1 MIKGTKRYYKI
12 VRKIILYY
20 LDSIIDYLN
29 IIREHKQLQLFCN
42 SVNNNT
48 IIIVCD
54 KFTPRIDKII
64 YGISTLKKYK
74 IVMIYRKSKLI
85 KGFDNENIDKVVIVK
100 SIYKVLWIA
109 KRINP
114 LIFHVFSSW
123 DFDFAYSLIKNNGKI
138 KSKIVFDDYDVFAGM
153 VRVEYLKN
161 KYFGQLQ
168 KEKFCLENADGLCC
182 RSLETQ
188 YTKKYL
194 NYNYKGKRIFFPE
207 YLWDNPIKKKSFLP
221 ERNLLIYIGNISNS
235 IAKLAELIKKINWDF
250 VIYSHLKS
258 KIKILNVHKPL
269 KPKDLIRAISRY
281 EYAIQLPACLLDE
294 NKKIN
299 TDAKYYYSTAGK
311 IFDYLEAGL
320 KVLISDEEH
329 QKWILKRYNA
339 AIEIEKENPLDD
351 IIKKLSTFAIERN
364 NATDSANADVS
375 QITIKKQI
383 GRLEKFYL
391 SL

>member
-1 MIKGTKRYYKI
+1 
-12 VRKIILYY
+12 
-20 LDSIIDYLN
+20 
-29 IIREHKQLQLFCN
+29 
-42 SVNNNT
+42 
-48 IIIVCD
+48 
-54 KFTPRIDKII
+54 
-64 YGISTLKKYK
+64 
-74 IVMIYRKSKLI
+74 MIYRKSKLI
-85 KGFDNENIDKVVIVK
+85 KGFDIENIDKVIIVK

-123 DFDFAYSLIKNNGKI
+123 DFDFAYSLIKNNRKI
-138 KSKIVFDDYDVFAGM
+138 NSKIVFDDYDLFAGM
-153 VRVEYLKN
+153 VREEYLKN
-161 KYFGQLQ
+161 KYFGQLR
-168 KEKFCLENADGLCC
+168 KEKYCLENADGLCC

-194 NYNYKGKRIFFPE
+194 NYYYKGKRIFFPE
-207 YLWDNPIKKKSFLP
+207 YLWDDPIKKKSFLP

-258 KIKILNVHKPL
+258 RIEILNVHKPL
-269 KPKDLIRAISRY
+269 NPKDLIRAISKY

-311 IFDYLEAGL
+311 IFDYMEAGL

-329 QKWILKRYNA
+329 QRWILKRYNA

-351 IIKKLSTFAIERN
+351 IIKKLSTFALERN
-364 NATDSANADVS
+364 NAMNSVNADVS
-375 QITIKKQI
+375 QLTIKKQI